1 MEYTLRT
8 CNGFPEETITV
19 TEHDLE
25 ITISVTDGGSPE
37 QTVELNKEELH
48 EFIGVL
54 LHVQSRIKNKK

>member
-8 CNGFPEETITV
+8 VSDFPNGTITA

-25 ITISVTDGGSPE
+25 ITISVTDGGAPE
-37 QTVELNKEELH
+37 QTVELNKSELH

-54 LHVQSRIKNKK
+54 LHIQSRIKNKK